1 MKRTA
6 IVTGSSRG
14 IGKAIALRL
23 AKDGLNVVVNY
34 SSNLEAAQEVVNEIK
49 EYGANGIAV
58 KADVSKMN
66 EVLSLFD
73 TAESEFGRVDVLVN
87 NAGIMSLSTIS
98 DFTEDKFDQILA
110 VNLKGTFNSLQ
121 CAATRLKKDGAIINL
136 TSSAIALGIPGYAV
150 YNASKAAV
158 ESMSYTYARELRGK
172 NITVNCVAPGPTS
185 TDLFLTG
192 KTEEQIENFKKMSPL
207 ERLGRPEDIAGV
219 VSFFTSSDSSWV
231 NGQVLRANGGIV

>member
-49 EYGANGIAV
+49 EYGANAIAV
-58 KADVSKMN
+58 KADVSKMD